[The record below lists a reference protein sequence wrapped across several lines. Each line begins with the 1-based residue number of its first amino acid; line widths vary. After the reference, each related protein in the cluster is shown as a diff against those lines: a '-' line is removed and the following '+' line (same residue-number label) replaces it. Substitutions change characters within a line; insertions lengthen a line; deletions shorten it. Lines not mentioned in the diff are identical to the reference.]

1 MADVFD
7 ALTSLRAATKT
18 WDFEQAFAYLQER
31 SGEYFDERVIRSLV
45 DARDQFQTVWQKNRD
60 ALAALSD
67 PVE

>member
-1 MADVFD
+1 M
-7 ALTSLRAATKT
+7 
-18 WDFEQAFAYLQER
+18 QER